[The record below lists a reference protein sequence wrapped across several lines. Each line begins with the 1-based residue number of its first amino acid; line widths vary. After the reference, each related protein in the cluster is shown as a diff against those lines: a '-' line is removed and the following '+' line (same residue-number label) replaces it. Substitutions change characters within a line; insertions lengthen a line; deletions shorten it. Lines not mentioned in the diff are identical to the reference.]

1 MRAFPALCNPLFPRD
16 DVRICGVLS
25 FLHLA
30 SVPLIEIEIPQKGN
44 AWHDV
49 KGNSL
54 IGPLN
59 DVLVLANSHH

>member
-1 MRAFPALCNPLFPRD
+1 MSPID
-16 DVRICGVLS
+16 IK
-25 FLHLA
+25 
-30 SVPLIEIEIPQKGN
+30 IPQKGN

-59 DVLVLANSHH
+59 DVLVLANSHHQAWGPQASSQVKM